1 MKIMK
6 IRKEDKKQ
14 FYKLLKFTNDTY
26 TFWLDWHHQYLQ
38 KWIKLKNLSLVY
50 GGYKAYWVNERVVVV
65 YEII

>member
-26 TFWLDWHHQYLQ
+26 TF
-38 KWIKLKNLSLVY
+38 
-50 GGYKAYWVNERVVVV
+50 
-65 YEII
+65 